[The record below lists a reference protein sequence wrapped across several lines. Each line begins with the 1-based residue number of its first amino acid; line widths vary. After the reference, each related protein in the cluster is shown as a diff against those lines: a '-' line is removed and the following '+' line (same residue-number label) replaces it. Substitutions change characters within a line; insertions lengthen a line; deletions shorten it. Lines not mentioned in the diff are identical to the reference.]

1 MRAEDVAVPFADAPG
16 MEQVEA
22 IINGWQK
29 PRLPDKLEPLAL
41 NVGEGSPVE
50 LAHLVS
56 RSLAEIQSLRHKA
69 QLEVKLISWL
79 YDFIRANV
87 NRGRVFDLGEVL
99 LQGSADCLGYAKLFT
114 LLGRLFGLDT
124 GIIEIVVD
132 NAGRYV
138 PHTAVLVRLSDGRLR
153 AIDLWYGSK
162 NIRHKRIGLQV
173 KQGGAWRIEDVEM
186 RGLSSQR
193 EKRYLPDSCVDA
205 ITLYIYGN
213 RHLEKQEFDN
223 AIKCYSE
230 GICLYP
236 GNARFFYNRAI
247 AYENLGE
254 YEKADAD
261 YGQALPDGAAMI
273 RLLATEHDE
282 VTSLLDLDAKGLDSL
297 AQDMYLLHRGF
308 ATGKK
313 VQLSTVARKFGLSEA
328 KAKAVLSLAEAK
340 LAVGSDQAT
349 ERGKQ

>member
-1 MRAEDVAVPFADAPG
+1 MCAEDVAVPFADAPG

-22 IINGWQK
+22 IINSWRR
-29 PRLPDKLEPLAL
+29 PALPDRLEHLAL
-41 NVGEGSPVE
+41 NVGEGSTIE
-50 LAHLVS
+50 LAHLIR
-56 RSLAEIQSLRHKA
+56 RSLAEIQNVCHKA

-87 NRGRVFDLGEVL
+87 KRGRVFNLGEVL

-114 LLGRLFGLDT
+114 LLGRLFGLDA
-124 GIIEIVVD
+124 GVIEIVVD

-153 AIDLWYGSK
+153 VIDLWYGSK

-173 KQGGAWRIEDVEM
+173 NQGGAWRIEDVEM
-186 RGLSSQR
+186 GRLSNQR
-193 EKRYLPDSCVDA
+193 EKCYLPDSCVDA
-205 ITLYIYGN
+205 ITHYIYGN
-213 RHLEKQEFDN
+213 RYLERQEFYN
-223 AIKCYSE
+223 AIKCYSK

-236 GNARFFYNRAI
+236 GNARLFYNRAI

-254 YEKADAD
+254 YEKADVD
-261 YGQALPDGAAMI
+261 YAQALRDSAAMI

-282 VTSLLDLDAKGLDSL
+282 VTALLDLDAKGLDSL
-297 AQDMYLLHRGF
+297 AQDVYLLYRGF
-308 ATGKK
+308 ATGKE

-328 KAKAVLSLAEAK
+328 KARAILSLVEAK
-340 LAVGSDQAT
+340 LAVGSD
-349 ERGKQ
+349 